1 MVNLIEEFE
10 ESRAILKGHFVLS
23 SGLHSDTYLQ
33 CARALMDG
41 KRAERLCSALAEKVK
56 NVIDINEIDV
66 VVSPAMG
73 GVIVGFE
80 TAKHLEKPSIFCERV
95 NGKFELRR
103 GFELE
108 QGQKVLVIEDVVTT
122 GKSSL
127 ETFEL
132 IRLLGGE
139 IVAEAALIN
148 RSGVDTPIGEIP
160 LITLEKLNIKTFEAN
175 NIPAELEGVEAVKP
189 GSRWIGKKAG

>member
-1 MVNLIEEFE
+1 MVNLIKEFE
-10 ESRAILKGHFVLS
+10 ASGAILKGHFILS

-41 KRAERLCSALAEKVK
+41 KRAERLCSALAEKVRET
-56 NVIDINEIDV
+56 VDINEIDI

-80 TAKHLEKPSIFCERV
+80 TAKHLEKTSIFCERV

-103 GFELE
+103 GFEL
-108 QGQKVLVIEDVVTT
+108 QKGQKVLVIEDVVTT

-132 IRLLGGE
+132 INSLGAKV
-139 IVAEAALIN
+139 VAEAALIN
-148 RSGVDTPIGEIP
+148 RSGKANPIGDIP
-160 LITLEKLNIKTFEAN
+160 LITLENLDIKTFEADN
-175 NIPAELEGVEAVKP
+175 VPEELEGIEAVKP
-189 GSRWIGKKAG
+189 GSRWIAKKAS